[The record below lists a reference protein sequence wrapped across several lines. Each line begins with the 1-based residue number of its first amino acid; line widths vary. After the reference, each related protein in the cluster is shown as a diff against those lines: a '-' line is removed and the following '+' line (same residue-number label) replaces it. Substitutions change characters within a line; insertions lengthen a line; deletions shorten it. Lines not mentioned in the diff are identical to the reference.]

1 MQDRRVRAAARRCHR
16 WFEARLSFGLTL
28 SVALLAVAITAF
40 VAGRVDMLTTERAT
54 VAWAH
59 VLPW

>member
-1 MQDRRVRAAARRCHR
+1 VRRHADATVGL
-16 WFEARLSFGLTL
+16 EARLSFGLTL
-28 SVALLAVAITAF
+28 SVALLPVAITAF

>member
-1 MQDRRVRAAARRCHR
+1 MQDQRVRAAHADATVGL
-16 WFEARLSFGLTL
+16 EARLSFGLTL
-28 SVALLAVAITAF
+28 PVALLAVAITAF